1 MQSRCPCSSERNRL
15 GRRTAQLGNLVARNS
30 SKLDEA
36 SKRSAVVR
44 GALVGC
50 NAGFAPPA
58 SPAGDERAARVPRR
72 FAPKSLHLVLS
83 HRKRHGAYG
92 TCRCTR
98 APAGAP
104 GTCRCPHPLGLV
116 GTRRPAGPQRKSAG
130 GFGGARPPRF
140 QPIPLHSSVVR
151 TRREG
156 DHPDNIILHQ
166 KHNSYRGGESIR
178 IGAVVS
184 NSKHLLGSSLFLFE

>member
-1 MQSRCPCSSERNRL
+1 MH
-15 GRRTAQLGNLVARNS
+15 T
-30 SKLDEA
+30 
-36 SKRSAVVR
+36 
-44 GALVGC
+44 
-50 NAGFAPPA
+50 AGFASPA

-130 GFGGARPPRF
+130 GFGGARPPCF
-140 QPIPLHSSVVR
+140 QPNPPSLERGANSPRGWPDIDTAIRYTLELGCFYCVYLASITSQ
-151 TRREG
+151 TTCASQREYCT
-156 DHPDNIILHQ
+156 L
-166 KHNSYRGGESIR
+166 
-178 IGAVVS
+178 V
-184 NSKHLLGSSLFLFE
+184 